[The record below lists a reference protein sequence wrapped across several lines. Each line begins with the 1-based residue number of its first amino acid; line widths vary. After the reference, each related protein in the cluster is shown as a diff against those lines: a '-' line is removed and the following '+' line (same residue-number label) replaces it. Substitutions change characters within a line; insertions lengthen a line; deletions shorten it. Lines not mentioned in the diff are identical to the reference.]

1 MYLLVAFE
9 AMLFSFL
16 INNHAKSKITFIKG
30 SSGDGVGGGLHL
42 VQPSRKTV

>member
-9 AMLFSFL
+9 AMLSSFL

-30 SSGDGVGGGLHL
+30 SSGDRGGGLHL